1 MIVAIGHLASVD
13 RQSGRGH
20 HTAAICVAPPPL
32 DHLLREPVSRQSARS
47 STRGPRRAEAPGL
60 RSAADPGRTSS
71 EVLKGSVTS
80 RCRYRSS
87 DQERQLV
94 SRSSPRRG
102 VEMVAVS
109 WRWRSV
115 QGDGGHPCHPVRLV
129 LERYLGGGY
138 GDWGRYRM
146 LLLLI
151 TTRVAELGGSG
162 TLDQRPRHIRY
173 QNCRR
178 PGQERENRRTTRLRR
193 VLPPAA
199 ASSAP
204 ERVPPSPLRGSKN
217 SMIPAPVRSVPKT
230 RTVGALRLPTSMRRA
245 CDRFNPLVG
254 MVP

>member
-1 MIVAIGHLASVD
+1 MATTPRPSAS
-13 RQSGRGH
+13 
-20 HTAAICVAPPPL
+20 
-32 DHLLREPVSRQSARS
+32 
-47 STRGPRRAEAPGL
+47 PRRHWTICCGNRSPVNQHGRRPEAPGAQ
-60 RSAADPGRTSS
+60 RPRDCDPQPIRG
-71 EVLKGSVTS
+71 VLPV
-80 RCRYRSS
+80 RSS
-87 DQERQLV
+87 KD
-94 SRSSPRRG
+94 RSPAAAVIAVLTKNGNWYLDLPPAGG

-193 VLPPAA
+193 VPPPAA